1 MSTIGG
7 WSCKVYNRRGRPKSG
22 IIESSNSE
30 ILGVLLSFSSLEY
43 HRIGYECMCE
53 VILSIAKRTRLVI
66 VLNFVLNY
74 EWYDYTNIV

>member
-53 VILSIAKRTRLVI
+53 VI